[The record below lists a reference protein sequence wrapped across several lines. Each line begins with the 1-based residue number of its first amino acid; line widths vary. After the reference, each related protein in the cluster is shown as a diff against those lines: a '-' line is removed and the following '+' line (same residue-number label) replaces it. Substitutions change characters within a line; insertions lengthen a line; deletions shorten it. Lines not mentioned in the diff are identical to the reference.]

1 MKRIMTLILLTGLC
15 SPLAWA
21 ARAPLT
27 EPQLSRELQ
36 LLEEGFQPDRI
47 FRLRIAALVASKD
60 EYPLDVQGR
69 IVRLQCWA
77 MPAGSAIGCRRP
89 ISSAFAATCTPIRGS
104 WRRG

>member
-15 SPLAWA
+15 TPLAWA

-47 FRLRIAALVASKD
+47 FRLRIAALVASKE

-77 MPAGSAIGCRRP
+77 MPAEWDSE
-89 ISSAFAATCTPIRGS
+89 
-104 WRRG
+104 